1 MPFYIFFLCRYCDR
15 CFRRTHARGRKSQH
29 TTISWEE
36 AQTPWEEFWDEDEGR
51 TVYYNTKTRER
62 TFEKPAALLWGKE
75 KMAWQ
80 EEHNTAVEEAKA
92 AAEEIAEMQRQ
103 MAEMQDKMAGM
114 QKRRPGMIW
123 GALKKAAKAVAPS
136 LAIDKEAKEAQE
148 KEDEAFLE
156 RYDHTK
162 DGGSPG
168 DAARARSLRQ
178 KRRKKDG
185 LNRKKQSLF
194 RKALGDPKTLLTN
207 TRGLLKEHK
216 NEQAGLDERYLRK
229 MLIGR
234 TDAANDKSLSK
245 TQRKDAELAAY
256 ESQMSSYLAKARAE
270 GREMEFKREVKA
282 VKEMRKEEE
291 AKMKEAQR
299 KASRFR

>member
-1 MPFYIFFLCRYCDR
+1 
-15 CFRRTHARGRKSQH
+15 
-29 TTISWEE
+29 
-36 AQTPWEEFWDEDEGR
+36 
-51 TVYYNTKTRER
+51 VYYNTKTRER

-75 KMAWQ
+75 RMAWQ
-80 EEHNTAVEEAKA
+80 EAHNTAVDDARE
-92 AAEEIAEMQRQ
+92 AAEEMAEMQRQ

-114 QKRRPGMIW
+114 SKRRPGMIW
-123 GALKKAAKAVAPS
+123 GVLKKAAKAVAPS
-136 LAIDKEAKEAQE
+136 LAIDKEAREAAD
-148 KEDEAFLE
+148 KADEDFLDN
-156 RYDHTK
+156 YDHTK

-168 DAARARSLRQ
+168 DAARARMLR
-178 KRRKKDG
+178 KKKRKKDG
-185 LNRKKQSLF
+185 LARQKKSLLF
-194 RKALGDPKTLLTN
+194 KALGDPKTLLTN
-207 TRGLLKEHK
+207 TRGMLKEHK

-234 TDAANDKSLSK
+234 KDAANDKSLSS

-291 AKMKEAQR
+291 DRVKEAKR
-299 KASRFR
+299 KASRFN